1 MVKFY
6 HTPHYGPRQAGD
18 VFFHRGQ
25 RYEVVGVEPHRRRD
39 GTLCELVVYSSRCAD
54 CGAGFEA
61 RSPNKVVLYPNRRC
75 KRHAKPM
82 VPAGG
87 PRNPLR
93 KRKDARLI
101 REPTL
106 SSVQVGEI
114 ILKVA
119 AGSPS
124 GEPWSA
130 RPQDDRGLPRLLAT
144 DYGQTPDQARAAVA
158 SWLKDGIIE
167 ARVYRSKAQ
176 RKDRQGLFL
185 GPAASVFG

>member
-1 MVKFY
+1 MVKIY

-39 GTLCELVVYSSRCAD
+39 GTLSALVVYSSRCAD

-75 KRHAKPM
+75 KWHTRPM

-87 PRNPLR
+87 PRNPRR
-93 KRKDARLI
+93 KRKDAH
-101 REPTL
+101 PPAV
-106 SSVQVGEI
+106 SSLTPAQVGEVI
-114 ILKVA
+114 AKVA
-119 AGSPS
+119 EGCPD
-124 GEPWSA
+124 GERWTA
-130 RPQDDRGLPRLLAT
+130 RLQDVRGIPRLLVT
-144 DYGQTPDQARAAVA
+144 HYRQTRAQARAAVD
-158 SWLKDGIIE
+158 SWLDEGVFE
-167 ARVYRSKAQ
+167 TRVYRSKKQ
-176 RKDRQGLFL
+176 RKNRKGLFL